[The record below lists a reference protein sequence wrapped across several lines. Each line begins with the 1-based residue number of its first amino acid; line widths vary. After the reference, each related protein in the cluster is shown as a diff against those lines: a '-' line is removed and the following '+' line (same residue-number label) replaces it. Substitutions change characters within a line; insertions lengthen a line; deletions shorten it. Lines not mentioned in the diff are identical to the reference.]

1 MFKEKGNGKDAIKY
15 FDAPILNEFLQNV
28 NIETKLKGAVFE
40 QNFTMN
46 FQPQYYVKDKK
57 LRGVEALI
65 RWRDNDGRMISPP
78 VFIPI
83 AEKNGTI
90 VPIGTWVIE
99 ESIRTFVD
107 WKRQFD
113 CHVILSLNISA
124 IQYMR
129 EDFIDSILSVIKKY
143 DVDPTE
149 LELEITESVLIENFK
164 DVMEKHHIL
173 RDFGIRISLDD
184 FGTGY
189 SSLSYLKGLP
199 IDTLKIDK
207 SFIDTIVNDEN
218 TRVITESIIY
228 MVKKL
233 GFETIAE
240 GVESKEQFEYL
251 KEIGCDCIQG
261 YLLGKPMPGEEIK
274 QLLLDQI

>member
-1 MFKEKGNGKDAIKY
+1 MKYLIAILIIASSYADAIITIK
-15 FDAPILNEFLQNV
+15 
-28 NIETKLKGAVFE
+28 
-40 QNFTMN
+40 
-46 FQPQYYVKDKK
+46 
-57 LRGVEALI
+57 
-65 RWRDNDGRMISPP
+65 
-78 VFIPI
+78 
-83 AEKNGTI
+83 EKNGTI

-164 DVMEKHHIL
+164 DVMEKLHIL
-173 RDFGIRISLDD
+173 RDYGIRISLDD

>member
-1 MFKEKGNGKDAIKY
+1 M
-15 FDAPILNEFLQNV
+15 
-28 NIETKLKGAVFE
+28 
-40 QNFTMN
+40 
-46 FQPQYYVKDKK
+46 
-57 LRGVEALI
+57 
-65 RWRDNDGRMISPP
+65 
-78 VFIPI
+78 
-83 AEKNGTI
+83 
-90 VPIGTWVIE
+90 
-99 ESIRTFVD
+99 D

-164 DVMEKHHIL
+164 DVMEKLHIL
-173 RDFGIRISLDD
+173 RDYGIRISLDD

-199 IDTLKIDK
+199 IDILKIDK